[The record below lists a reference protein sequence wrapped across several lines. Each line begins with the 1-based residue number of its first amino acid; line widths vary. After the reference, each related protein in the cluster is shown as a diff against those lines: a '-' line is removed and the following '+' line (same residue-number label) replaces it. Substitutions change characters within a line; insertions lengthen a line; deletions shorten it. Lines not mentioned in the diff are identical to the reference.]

1 MRRASLLA
9 VAALIGVAL
18 VSPQAVESAAKL
30 RFTLTIEGTQRFEW
44 TIEGGRDARGQPGPC
59 AFTGTG
65 RQVVTFGTARP
76 VTVLV
81 PPGQGLSGGYGGD
94 AFLNAATRR
103 RSIAVTGQETREYRV
118 LQPPNPATCP
128 NLDGSYPG
136 YGRACSGTNPFLPSA
151 SVVVLRYNP
160 IRYNPKRLS
169 RQRAMVYA
177 PVDVLLFERK
187 PKQCDLRLF
196 DLRNY
201 LISQLITVGEYLALK
216 GGRFEQRATK
226 IVTGAE
232 SVRLCVDP
240 FGSGPAN
247 ADLQSCSKPKRQ
259 GELTGEITVNWTLT
273 FRRAR

>member
-1 MRRASLLA
+1 MRQASLLA
-9 VAALIGVAL
+9 IATLLGVAL
-18 VSPQAVESAAKL
+18 AWPQAVESAGKP
-30 RFTLTIEGTQRFEW
+30 RFTVTIEGTQRFEW

-59 AFTGTG
+59 AFTGAG

-76 VTVLV
+76 VAVLV

-94 AFLNAATRR
+94 AFLNAATGK
-103 RSIAVTGQETREYRV
+103 RSIAITGQETREYRL

-128 NLDGSYPG
+128 TLGGEYPDL
-136 YGRACSGTNPFLPSA
+136 GRACSGTNPFLPKA

-160 IRYNPKRLS
+160 TRYNPKRLS
-169 RQRAMVYA
+169 KQRAMVYA

-201 LISQLITVGEYLALK
+201 LISQLITVGQYVALM
-216 GGRFEQRATK
+216 GGRFEQRATQ
-226 IVTGAE
+226 IVTGAG

-240 FGSGPAN
+240 FGSSAAN
-247 ADLQSCSKPKRQ
+247 ADLQSCSKPKRR
-259 GELTGEITVNWTLT
+259 GELTGEITATWKLT